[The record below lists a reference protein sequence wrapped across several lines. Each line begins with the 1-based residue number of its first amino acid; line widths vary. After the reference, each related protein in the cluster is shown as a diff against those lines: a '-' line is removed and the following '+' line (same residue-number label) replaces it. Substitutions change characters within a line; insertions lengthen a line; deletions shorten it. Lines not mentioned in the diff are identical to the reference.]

1 MKKFFTFSFSILI
14 SIGLSAQFNVFQS
27 KPKGLFIQEL
37 QNSKFKTLE
46 LNSPKMNTIHS
57 EDVTRDHQGEFY
69 RIGVSVGSEFNLLEN
84 GSWQQLSDGSKI
96 CRLKINASGAKGL
109 GVYYKQLKLSPGC
122 LLSVYSLES
131 GTIAAVHDAYE
142 NPEGT
147 EYATP
152 PMEGESCVIE
162 YYQPKSAQPSTIII
176 DYFSYIYRGLESIKN
191 TKDFGDSDPCQVN
204 VNCSPEG
211 TDWQDEKRAV
221 VRILITDGGSQG
233 WCTGALINN
242 TAEDCKNYIL
252 TAQHCGAGAS
262 TANFN
267 QWIFYFNYEAPTCAN
282 PSAQGTLASQTRTGA
297 AKKAS
302 SGTTSDVTKSDFLLV
317 ELNTT
322 IPATYNPY
330 YAGWNRSTTA
340 STGGKGIHH
349 PSGDI
354 KKISTFT
361 ATVIS
366 TSWNGQAPANSH
378 WRVNWVATANG
389 HGVTEGGSSGSP
401 LFDNNGRIIGDLSGG
416 SSFCSSPTNPDSYGK
431 FSYSWDQAG
440 TTAATRLKDWLDPSN
455 SGVTTLNGKNA
466 CSTNPPPVGGCDTIG
481 NYNLA
486 IHTPSQYTPTMIG
499 SSGTGFVAGNN
510 SFGDKAKADRFANT
524 YPAGST
530 VKGAFLAFFNA
541 TGAGTATL
549 AIWDNTGSGGAPG
562 TIQRQQTVSIAN
574 IPTNGNSIFWDLSS
588 NPYTITGNFYVGVIL
603 PTGTGQSV
611 ALFTTAM
618 GEVNPGTAWEQF
630 SDNTW
635 HAYSESGVSWGINVA
650 HAIFPIVCTP
660 SSTVLA
666 PVADFIANPTTAN
679 VNQTVAF
686 TNQSTN
692 NPTSYSWSFSPTTMT
707 YVNGTSSTSVNPQVQ
722 FTAAGN
728 YTVSL
733 TATNSAGSNTKTKTA
748 YIKVNNTTFIEENQL
763 STIHFYPNPISDYLS
778 IELPENEKINLRII
792 DLGGKTVFVQYIQNT
807 STKIQQLDLTSLNA
821 GMYVLEISDK
831 QNNKRIEKIIK
842 K

>member
-1 MKKFFTFSFSILI
+1 MRKIFTITIFTFI
-14 SIGLSAQFNVFQS
+14 SIGLSAQFNLFQS
-27 KPKGLFIQEL
+27 KPKGLYLQEL
-37 QNSKFKTLE
+37 QTGKFKSLE
-46 LNSPKMNTIHS
+46 LDSPNLNALQI

-69 RIGVSVGSEFNLLEN
+69 RIGVSVGTSFNLFEKGN
-84 GSWQQLSDGSKI
+84 WQQLSDGSKI
-96 CRLKINASGAKGL
+96 CRLKINAAGAKGI

-122 LLSVYSLES
+122 FLSVYSIEN
-131 GTIAAVHDAYE
+131 GRIAAVHDSNE
-142 NPEGT
+142 NNDGT

-152 PMEGESCVIE
+152 PIEGENLVIE
-162 YYQPKSAQPSTIII
+162 YYQPANAQSSTVII
-176 DYFSYIYRGLESIKN
+176 DYFSYIYRGLESIKIN

-204 VNCSPEG
+204 VNCNPEG

-221 VRILITDGGSQG
+221 VRILLTDGSSQG

-252 TAQHCGAGAS
+252 TAQLCGAGAS
-262 TANFN
+262 AANFN
-267 QWIFYFNYEAPTCAN
+267 QWIFYFNYESPNCAN

-297 AKKAS
+297 SKKSS
-302 SGTTSDVTKSDFLLV
+302 SGTTSNVTKSDFLLV

-322 IPATYNPY
+322 IPTNYNPY

-361 ATVIS
+361 GTAVS
-366 TSWNGQAPANSH
+366 TSWNGHAPANSH
-378 WRVNWVATANG
+378 WRVTWVATANG

-416 SSFCSSPTNPDSYGK
+416 SSYCSSPTNPDSYGN

-466 CSTNPPPVGGCDTIG
+466 CSATPPPVGGCDTIG

-486 IHTPSQYTPTMIG
+486 IHTPSQYTPNAIG

-510 SFGDKAKADRFANT
+510 SYGDKAKAERFANT

-541 TGAGTATL
+541 TGTGTATL
-549 AIWDNTGSGGAPG
+549 AIWDNTGTGGAPG
-562 TIQRQQTVSIAN
+562 TIQRQQTVNISN
-574 IPTNGNSIFWDLSS
+574 IPTNGNSVFWDLSA

-611 ALFTTAM
+611 ALYTTAV

-635 HAYSESGVSWGINVA
+635 HAYSETGVSWGINVT

-660 SSTVLA
+660 SGTVLA

-679 VNQTVAF
+679 INQTVAF

-692 NPTSYSWSFSPTTMT
+692 NPTSYSWSFSPATMT
-707 YVNGTSSTSVNPQVQ
+707 YVNGTNSTSVNPQVQ

-733 TATNSAGSNTKTKTA
+733 TAANSAGSNTKTKTA
-748 YIKVNNTTFIEENQL
+748 YIKVNANTSIEEGKLQ
-763 STIHFYPNPISDYLS
+763 SIRIFPNPVNDYLS
-778 IELPENEKINLRII
+778 IELPENEIINLKIV
-792 DLGGKTVFVQYIQNT
+792 DLFGKVVFAQSIENGL
-807 STKIQQLDLTSLNA
+807 TKIHLLYLSSMNT
-821 GMYVLEISDK
+821 GMYVLEVTDK
-831 QNNKRIEKIIK
+831 LNNKRV
-842 K
+842 